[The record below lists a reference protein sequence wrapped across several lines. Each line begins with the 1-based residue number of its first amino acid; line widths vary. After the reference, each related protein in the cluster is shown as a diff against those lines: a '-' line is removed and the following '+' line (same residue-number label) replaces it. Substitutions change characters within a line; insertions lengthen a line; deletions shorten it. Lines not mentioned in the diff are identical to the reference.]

1 MTTIRKPEL
10 GQISNLAH
18 YISQEDWFKM
28 QFGDDTE
35 LFTALNKATLG
46 QFNYIKQCR
55 HRKRPMK
62 IRDILINLGLK
73 PQQLESR

>member
-28 QFGDDTE
+28 QFGDDAE
-35 LFTALNKATLG
+35 LFTA
-46 QFNYIKQCR
+46 
-55 HRKRPMK
+55 
-62 IRDILINLGLK
+62 
-73 PQQLESR
+73 